1 MDITAIAQFMN
12 MPFDTFM
19 ILLILASIVVFLV
32 IIIYI
37 LKYVIDLAPF
47 AYTNARIRSMEARLL
62 SKDKLDELIEAGG
75 INELIGFL
83 DDTEYGPYI
92 SEVMNELHD
101 PIAIEKA
108 LNMHLA
114 DVYQTLSTISPD
126 EAKKTLN
133 LLAKKFD
140 IKNIKTLLRA
150 KYVGLNE
157 EETFKLLIPL
167 GTIPVNK
174 LRELSE
180 TKSVDEVVSG
190 LEGTEYAPVLSE
202 ALAKFEQT
210 NNLLPLELALDKYLL
225 EKLWKTVGIEGKEKD
240 LFKEFIGRM
249 VDIESIK
256 VILRGKADKLPSDVL
271 SEYLVNVG
279 YELAPWKLK
288 ELADADSIEAV
299 VSSLEGTAYAQIL
312 ADAMEEYEK
321 TKSVYA
327 FEKALDKYLVEL
339 GKKLSLR
346 KPFGVGPIIGLIT
359 AKELEIRNLKIIIK
373 GKIENLS
380 SNQIRTL
387 IA

>member
-19 ILLILASIVVFLV
+19 ILLILASIVIFLV
-32 IIIYI
+32 IIVYI

-62 SKDKLDELIEAGG
+62 SEDKLNELIEAGG

-92 SEVMNELHD
+92 SEVMNELND

-114 DVYQTLSTISPD
+114 DVYQTLSNISPD

-150 KYVGLNE
+150 KFVGLNE

-210 NNLLPLELALDKYLL
+210 GNLLPLELALDKYLL

-240 LFKEFIGRM
+240 LFKEFVGRM

-271 SEYLVNVG
+271 SEYLVNIG

-288 ELADADSIEAV
+288 ELADADSIEGV
-299 VSSLEGTAYAQIL
+299 VSSLEGTVYAQIL

-346 KPFGVGPIIGLIT
+346 KPFGVGPIIGFIT

-373 GKIENLS
+373 GKLENLPP
-380 SNQIRTL
+380 NQIRTL